1 MDDVYNNI
9 NGYNPTKTE
18 EKKIRFTITNSLL
31 VLKMRL
37 QFFSFARKRYKSLR
51 KLSLCP

>member
-18 EKKIRFTITNSLL
+18 EKKSDSLL
-31 VLKMRL
+31 
-37 QFFSFARKRYKSLR
+37 QIHY
-51 KLSLCP
+51 

>member
-18 EKKIRFTITNSLL
+18 EKKKSDSLL
-31 VLKMRL
+31 
-37 QFFSFARKRYKSLR
+37 QIHY
-51 KLSLCP
+51 

>member
-1 MDDVYNNI
+1 MDDAYNNI

-18 EKKIRFTITNSLL
+18 EKIRFTLTNSLL

-37 QFFSFARKRYKSLR
+37 QFFSFARKRYKSLG